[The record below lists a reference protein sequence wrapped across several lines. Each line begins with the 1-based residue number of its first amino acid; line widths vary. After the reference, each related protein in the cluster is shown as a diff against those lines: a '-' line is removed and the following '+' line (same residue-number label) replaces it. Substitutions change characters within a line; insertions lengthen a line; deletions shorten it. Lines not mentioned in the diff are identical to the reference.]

1 MEALALSAV
10 GAGAGLLLAGVALG
24 QLQSLVQSSN
34 SVAFWIEL
42 ELSAGTVLYV
52 MGLAVLAAV
61 IMGVLPGLTAT
72 GRRVNA
78 SLRDR
83 DIRTG
88 ARLGPTWTTLV
99 VAQVAVAVPAIPFCT
114 TSQHM

>member
-1 MEALALSAV
+1 M
-10 GAGAGLLLAGVALG
+10 G
-24 QLQSLVQSSN
+24 
-34 SVAFWIEL
+34 FWIDL

-52 MGLAVLAAV
+52 IGLAVLAAV
-61 IMGVLPGLTAT
+61 IMGVLPGLKAT

-78 SLRDR
+78 NLRDL

-99 VAQVAVAVPAIPFCT
+99 VAQVAVAVATLPLAVYMSWLVVQMGIAGPN
-114 TSQHM
+114 SPPKSWSSASSP